1 MDLLYYFYDGKIK
14 VLINM
19 VYMIAIDNSTKGGLD
34 TYWYHLIV
42 LKIRTVIEVQMIA
55 TKPEISRGGK

>member
-1 MDLLYYFYDGKIK
+1 
-14 VLINM
+14 M